1 MPRDFIELENL
12 QANVFS
18 ANKFADSCY
27 NRSKQILA
35 EELLKA
41 RPDFNITFLDG
52 QKIVNNKSAEYS
64 YLVFPIDG
72 LQNLARSNP
81 DFTVAIALEHIGE
94 NGSKETVCLAIN
106 KIFGGELYYCE
117 KGFGAF
123 LNNRRIR
130 VSKRSINDRPVV
142 VCADQSLMTK
152 NFANRSYGCNSLEIA
167 YLAASRLE
175 GAVFKNENADFLK
188 ALLLLPKEAG
198 GKIIENDKIIAATNG
213 LIEV

>member
-64 YLVFPIDG
+64 YLVFPID
-72 LQNLARSNP
+72 
-81 DFTVAIALEHIGE
+81 
-94 NGSKETVCLAIN
+94 
-106 KIFGGELYYCE
+106 
-117 KGFGAF
+117 
-123 LNNRRIR
+123 
-130 VSKRSINDRPVV
+130 VSKKQLTISINDNGIASNHVQFEFAKKDLQFPK
-142 VCADQSLMTK
+142 MKYTK
-152 NFANRSYGCNSLEIA
+152 Q
-167 YLAASRLE
+167 
-175 GAVFKNENADFLK
+175 
-188 ALLLLPKEAG
+188 
-198 GKIIENDKIIAATNG
+198 
-213 LIEV
+213 